1 MKRKVP
7 TFPTYLTSEEDT
19 PMHPNSQSTTSKK
32 LEHSQHREEREIRKL
47 ERKTSDVTAKATLV
61 KPGI

>member
-19 PMHPNSQSTTSKK
+19 PLPKEGHSLASK
-32 LEHSQHREEREIRKL
+32 
-47 ERKTSDVTAKATLV
+47 
-61 KPGI
+61 